1 MIDVG
6 TNLVRF
12 AYLCRTMGGSTD
24 VQFAS
29 PGNNQVGGRYLS
41 NCEQGGL
48 KEGDVLDVYAQ
59 ATVSTTA
66 EYEALKAMHPGLESG
81 VKVRAAYTP
90 EAVVMLALAGAVPN
104 DFGSLVE
111 EDPGTSQDLRLIAK
125 QVQAALPRPK

>member
-59 ATVSTTA
+59 ATVTTDEWYA
-66 EYEALKAMHPGLESG
+66 IQAMHPGLESG
-81 VKVRAAYTP
+81 VKVRVAYTP

-111 EDPGTSQDLRLIAK
+111 EDPGSSQDLRLIAK

>member
-12 AYLCRTMGGSTD
+12 AYLCRAMGGSTD

-29 PGNNQVGGRYLS
+29 PGNPQVGGRYLS

-59 ATVSTTA
+59 ASGNTA
-66 EYEALKAMHPGLESG
+66 EWHALKAMHPGLESG
-81 VKVRAAYTP
+81 VKVRVTYTP

-111 EDPGTSQDLRLIAK
+111 QDPGTSQDLRLIAK
-125 QVQAALPRPK
+125 QVQTTLPRPA